1 MAKFF
6 IERPIFAWVIALFL
20 IVLGAVSITQLPI
33 SQYPPVAPPAIVINA
48 AYPGASAQVLEDS
61 VLSVIEREMNG
72 SPGLIYMES
81 VAQADGTGSIT
92 VTFEPGTN
100 ADLAQVDVQNRLSRA
115 APRLPAAVTQQGV
128 RVDKS
133 RNNFLLFTMLSS
145 ENPDFDT
152 VQLGDYAARNIQ
164 PELQRV
170 KGIGQVQLFGSET
183 AMRIWLDP
191 AKLQGYRL
199 SAADV
204 AAAIRAQNAQVASG
218 AIGDLPNV
226 AGQAI
231 AATVVVKGQLSNVEQ
246 FRNIVLRATPD
257 GATVRLKDVARV
269 ELGGQS
275 YATSA
280 RLNGVPAVGLGVQL
294 APSGNAIESAR
305 LIREKM
311 EELSRFF
318 PQGVKWQIPYDS
330 SDFVRISITQVTETL
345 LEAVALVFLVMFL
358 FLQNWRYTV
367 IPTLVVPI
375 ALLGTFATLLAL
387 GFSINVLTMF
397 GMVLVIGIVVDDAI
411 VVVENVE
418 RIMSEEG
425 LSPREATRKAMSQ
438 IQGAIVGVTVV
449 LISVF
454 VPLAFFAGS
463 TGNIYRQFSAVMVA
477 SIAFSA
483 FMALSLTPAL
493 CATLL
498 KPVEPGH
505 HHEKRG
511 FFGWFNRGFSRT
523 AKGYESLVARL
534 LRRAARYL
542 VIYGAIIAVV
552 ALLYQRLPTSFL
564 PQEDQGNMLVNVQLP
579 PGATQERMLDVM
591 QQVEGFILKQPEVRS
606 MVSVLGFSFS
616 GQGQNAGIAFVTLKD
631 WDERRESGGA
641 SAQELAGRAFGALMG
656 IRDAFIF
663 PLSPP
668 PIPELG
674 SASGFSFRLQD
685 RAGQGHEALVRAR
698 NQLLGMASQSKV
710 LAQVRPDGLED
721 APQLQIDIDR
731 DKAQALGV
739 GFDAINS
746 ALSTALGSS
755 YINDFPNRGRL
766 QRVIVQADAPA
777 RMQPEDLLRLNAT
790 NTRGEPVPLSAF
802 ATTRWVTGAMQTV
815 RYNGY
820 PAMRISGDAAPG
832 QSTGAAMA
840 EMERLASQLPAGF
853 GFEWTG
859 QSREE
864 KLAGSQAIIL
874 YGFAILAVFLCLAAL
889 YESWSIPL
897 AVILVVPLGILGVL
911 LSTLLR
917 GYANDVYFQV
927 GLITIIGLSA
937 KNAILIIEF
946 AKDLQAQGKG
956 VIEAAL
962 AAAHLR
968 FRPIVMTSL
977 AFGLGVLPLVLAS
990 GAGSA
995 SQRAIGTGVL
1005 GGMVTGTALAVFF
1018 VPIFFV
1024 IVRGFFKGSERQ
1036 RRLHAHE
1043 TDRELPPG
1051 ATAGDQV

>member
-1 MAKFF
+1 MD
-6 IERPIFAWVIALFL
+6 RPIFAWVIALFIL
-20 IVLGAVSITQLPI
+20 VVGGVAITQLPI
-33 SQYPPVAPPAIVINA
+33 SQYPPVAPPAIVINV
-48 AYPGASAQVLEDS
+48 AYPGASAQTLEDS

-92 VTFEPGTN
+92 ISFEAGTN
-100 ADLAQVDVQNRLSRA
+100 DDLAQVDVQNRLSRA
-115 APRLPAAVTQQGV
+115 TPRLPAAVTQQGV

-133 RNNFLLFTMLSS
+133 RNNFLMFVMLSS
-145 ENPDFDT
+145 DNPNFDP
-152 VQLGDYAARNIQ
+152 VALGDYAARNVV

-170 KGIGQVQLFGSET
+170 VGVGQAQLFGSEN
-183 AMRIWLDP
+183 AMRIWIDP
-191 AKLQGYRL
+191 AKLQGYNL
-199 SAADV
+199 SATDV
-204 AAAIRAQNAQVASG
+204 NNAIRAQNAQVSSG
-218 AIGDLPNV
+218 TIGDLPNIP
-226 AGQAI
+226 GQAI
-231 AATVVVKGQLSNVEQ
+231 AATVVVNGQLANVDQ
-246 FRNIVLRATPD
+246 FKNIVLRANTD
-257 GATVRLKDVARV
+257 GSTVRLKDVARV

-280 RLNGVPAVGLGVQL
+280 RLNGVPAVGVGVQ
-294 APSGNAIESAR
+294 PTPNGNALQSAKA
-305 LIREKM
+305 IRAKM
-311 EELSRFF
+311 AELERYF
-318 PQGVKWQIPYDS
+318 PQGVKWAIPYDS
-330 SDFVRISITQVTETL
+330 SRFVQISITEVVKTL
-345 LEAVALVFLVMFL
+345 LEAVALVFVVMFL
-358 FLQNWRYTV
+358 FLQNWRYTI
-367 IPTLVVPI
+367 IPTIVVPI
-375 ALLGTFATLLAL
+375 ALLGTFASLLAL

-425 LSPREATRKAMSQ
+425 LSPLEATRKAMRQ
-438 IQGAIVGVTVV
+438 ISGAIIGVTVV

-477 SIAFSA
+477 SIGFSA

-498 KPVEPGH
+498 KPVEAGH
-505 HHEKRG
+505 HHEKTG
-511 FFGWFNRGFSRT
+511 FFGWFNRGFART
-523 AKGYESLVARL
+523 AKGYESVVARV

-542 VIYGAIIAVV
+542 VIYVAIIGAVV
-552 ALLYQRLPTSFL
+552 FTYTRLPSSFL
-564 PQEDQGNMLVNVQLP
+564 PQEDQGNIIVNVQLP
-579 PGATQERMLDVM
+579 PGATQERALSVM
-591 QQVEGFILKQPEVRS
+591 QQVEGFILKQPEVQS
-606 MVSVLGFSFS
+606 MVGVMGFSFS
-616 GQGQNAGIAFVTLKD
+616 GQGQNAGLAFVTLKD
-631 WDERRESGGA
+631 WDERKDPAHSA
-641 SAQELAGRAFGALMG
+641 SALAGRAFGALSG
-656 IRDAFIF
+656 IRDAFIY

-674 SASGFSFRLQD
+674 NASGFSFRLQD
-685 RAGQGHEALVRAR
+685 RSGAGHEALINAR
-698 NQLLGMASQSKV
+698 NQLLGMAGQSKI
-710 LAQVRPDGLED
+710 LSQVRPDGLED

-731 DKAQALGV
+731 DKANALGV
-739 GFDAINS
+739 SFDAINNT
-746 ALSTALGSS
+746 LSTGLGSS

-766 QRVIVQADAPA
+766 QRVVVQADAPA
-777 RMQPEDLLRLNAT
+777 RMQPDDLLKLNAS
-790 NTRGEPVPLSAF
+790 NSQGLPVPLSAF
-802 ATTRWVTGAMQTV
+802 ATTKWVTGATQTV

-820 PAMRISGDAAPG
+820 PAIRISGDAAAG
-832 QSTGAAMA
+832 YSTGAAMA
-840 EMERLASQLPAGF
+840 EMEKLASQLPQGF

-864 KLAGSQAIIL
+864 KLAGSQAIVL

-897 AVILVVPLGILGVL
+897 SVILVVPLGVLGVL
-911 LSTLLR
+911 LATMLR
-917 GYANDVYFQV
+917 AYSNDVYFQV

-956 VIEAAL
+956 VIESAL

-977 AFGLGVLPLVLAS
+977 AFGLGVVPLVLAS

-1005 GGMVTGTALAVFF
+1005 GGMVTGTALAVIFVPVFF
-1018 VPIFFV
+1018 VV
-1024 IVRGFFKGSERQ
+1024 VRSLFKGSARQ
-1036 RRLHAHE
+1036 READKRHAE
-1043 TDRELPPG
+1043 
-1051 ATAGDQV
+1051 AAGISEEKTHD

>member
-6 IERPIFAWVIALFL
+6 IDRPIFAWVIALFI
-20 IVLGAVSITQLPI
+20 IVMGAVSITQLPI
-33 SQYPPVAPPAIVINA
+33 AQYPPVAPPAIVINTT
-48 AYPGASAQVLEDS
+48 YPGASAQTLEDS

-72 SPGLIYMES
+72 APGLIYMES
-81 VAQADGTGSIT
+81 VAQADGTGSLTI
-92 VTFEPGTN
+92 TFEPGTN
-100 ADLAQVDVQNRLSRA
+100 EDLAQVEVQNRLSRA
-115 APRLPAAVTQQGV
+115 TPRLPAAVTQQGV

-133 RNNFLLFTMLSS
+133 RDNFLLFAMLSS
-145 ENPDFDT
+145 DNPDFDT

-183 AMRIWLDP
+183 AMRVWIDP
-191 AKLQGYRL
+191 AKLQGLRL
-199 SAADV
+199 SSAEV

-218 AIGDLPNV
+218 TIGDLPNV
-226 AGQAI
+226 AGQSI

-246 FRNIVLRATPD
+246 FRNIVLRANPD
-257 GATVRLKDVARV
+257 GSSVRLKDVARI

-280 RLNGVPAVGLGVQL
+280 RLNGVPAVGLGVQ
-294 APSGNAIESAR
+294 PSPTGNAMESAR
-305 LIREKM
+305 LVREKM
-311 EELSRFF
+311 EELAKYF
-318 PQGVKWQIPYDS
+318 PEGVKWDIPYDS
-330 SDFVRISITQVTETL
+330 SKFVGISIEQVTHTL

-358 FLQNWRYTV
+358 FLQNWRYTL

-425 LSPREATRKAMSQ
+425 LPPLEATKKAMQQ
-438 IQGAIVGVTVV
+438 ISGAIIGVTVV

-477 SIAFSA
+477 SISFSA

-498 KPVEPGH
+498 KPVEAGH
-505 HHEKRG
+505 HHEKKG

-523 AKGYESLVARL
+523 AKGYESMVSRI

-542 VIYGAIIAVV
+542 LIYAAIIAAVV
-552 ALLYQRLPTSFL
+552 LMYQRLPTSFL
-564 PQEDQGNMLVNVQLP
+564 PQEDQGNILVNVQLP

-591 QQVEGFILKQPEVRS
+591 QQVEGYMLKQPEVES

-616 GQGQNAGIAFVTLKD
+616 GQGQNAGIGFVTLKD
-631 WDERRESGGA
+631 WNERKDPAHAAEA
-641 SAQELAGRAFGALMG
+641 VAGRAFGALSG
-656 IRDAFIF
+656 IRDAFIY
-663 PLSPP
+663 PLNPP

-685 RAGQGHEALVRAR
+685 RAGQGHQALVNAR

-721 APQLQIDIDR
+721 APQLEIDIDR

-739 GFDAINS
+739 GFDAINTS
-746 ALSTALGSS
+746 LSSALGSS

-766 QRVIVQADAPA
+766 QRVVVQADAPS
-777 RMQPEDLLRLNAT
+777 RMQPEDLLRLTAPNAQ
-790 NTRGEPVPLSAF
+790 GQPVPLSAF
-802 ATTRWVTGAMQTV
+802 AATRWINGAQQTV

-820 PAMRISGDAAPG
+820 PSMRISGDAAPG
-832 QSTGAAMA
+832 HSTGAAMA
-840 EMERLASQLPAGF
+840 EMERLAGQLPEGF

-864 KLAGSQAIIL
+864 KQAGSQAIIL
-874 YGFAILAVFLCLAAL
+874 YGFAVLAVFLCLAAL

-897 AVILVVPLGILGVL
+897 SVILVVPLGVLGVL
-911 LSTLLR
+911 AATFLR
-917 GYANDVYFQV
+917 QYSNDVYFQV

-946 AKDLQAQGKG
+946 AKDLQAQGKSA
-956 VIEAAL
+956 VAAAL
-962 AAAHLR
+962 EAAHLR

-977 AFGLGVLPLVLAS
+977 AFGLGVLPLFLAS

-995 SQRAIGTGVL
+995 SQRAIGTGVV
-1005 GGMVTGTALAVFF
+1005 GGMITGTTLAVFF
-1018 VPIFFV
+1018 VPVFFV
-1024 IVRGFFKGSERQ
+1024 VVRSLFKGSRRQ
-1036 RRLHAHE
+1036 QELNKRHAE
-1043 TDRELPPG
+1043 
-1051 ATAGDQV
+1051 AAGIKEESSHDAS